1 MNMKKTDTEKQRI
14 RKELAAEIRDTRA
27 WLRLARKIQETVR
40 FEYIKRFKGQING
53 LRMAGFIVGK

>member
-1 MNMKKTDTEKQRI
+1 MNMKTTDPEKQRI

-27 WLRLARKIQETVR
+27 WLRLARKIQETGR
-40 FEYIKRFKGQING
+40 FEYINRFKGQING